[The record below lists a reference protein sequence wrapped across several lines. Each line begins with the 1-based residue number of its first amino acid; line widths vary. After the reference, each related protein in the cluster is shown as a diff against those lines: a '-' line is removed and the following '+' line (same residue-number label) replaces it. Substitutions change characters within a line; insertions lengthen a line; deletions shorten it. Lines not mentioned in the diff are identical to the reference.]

1 MRAGL
6 RCKTDVGVGVAE
18 VVIELFIVMEERGG
32 NVVVLPVDIVSEGS

>member
-6 RCKTDVGVGVAE
+6 WCKTDVGVGAAE
-18 VVIELFIVMEERGG
+18 AFLELFIVVEERGG